1 MKFLFVLFFIA
12 IVQAENLE
20 KGGDDKPKRD
30 VILTPIRQTF
40 VRPAMLNRVVQP
52 VIHDFVQPVVHQKEF
67 RTIINPTMMQHQVA
81 SPVMTNTMFTNRFV
95 KRSTDNDESKEKR
108 DLFLQPIRQTFVRPA
123 MLNRVVQPVIQDFVQ
138 PVVHQKTF
146 QTIIN
151 PTMMQH
157 QVASP
162 VMTNTMFTNRF
173 VKRSADNDESKEKR
187 DLFLQ
192 PIRQTFVRPAMLNRV
207 VQPVIQDFVQ
217 PVVHQKEFQTIVNP
231 VRLQNVVTGNLGMGT
246 TFVGNGVRFI

>member
-95 KRSTDNDESKEKR
+95 KRSADKDESKEKR
-108 DLFLQPIRQTFVRPA
+108 DLFLEPIRQTFVKPA
-123 MLNRVVQPVIQDFVQ
+123 LLNKVVQPI
-138 PVVHQKTF
+138 
-146 QTIIN
+146 
-151 PTMMQH
+151 
-157 QVASP
+157 
-162 VMTNTMFTNRF
+162 
-173 VKRSADNDESKEKR
+173 
-187 DLFLQ
+187 
-192 PIRQTFVRPAMLNRV
+192 
-207 VQPVIQDFVQ
+207 IQDFVQ

-231 VRLQNVVTGNLGMGT
+231 VRVQNLAGEGLSRT
-246 TFVGNGVRFI
+246 TFVDNGMRFI